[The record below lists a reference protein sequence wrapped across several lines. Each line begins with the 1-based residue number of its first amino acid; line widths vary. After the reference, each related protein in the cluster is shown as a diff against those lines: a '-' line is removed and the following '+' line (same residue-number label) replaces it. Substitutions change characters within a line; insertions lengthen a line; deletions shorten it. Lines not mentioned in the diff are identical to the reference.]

1 MSEKEE
7 DKKEPSQAGDNP
19 PDVPRPDKPQTELEE
34 DKFIEDAVEKVDGEP
49 ESAEEL
55 KTENMEE
62 EPKKD
67 DEDPLPQDPEAGS
80 LPSECKSHFPTPTPL
95 SIKLQQIL

>member
-55 KTENMEE
+55 KTDNMEE
-62 EPKKD
+62 
-67 DEDPLPQDPEAGS
+67 
-80 LPSECKSHFPTPTPL
+80 
-95 SIKLQQIL
+95 